1 MKKLNIDL
9 FSKTWWSRALASVAI
24 VVLLPT
30 ATALEEGQV
39 AALDGLKRLE
49 KAFGRAAISQITE
62 MTGVAGV
69 PQPEEW
75 RVTARDLRRADIL
88 HEFWI
93 GENRVTDEGTND
105 DFYPDKLPKGFFKL
119 SRVKLDSTQA
129 FAMAEQVAREAKIG
143 FDLINYKLHC
153 REYSDEP
160 VWTLTLLDRHDD
172 IVGSVHL
179 SAESGKV
186 LRTVWMRRLRNGR
199 LVVEDS
205 AQGKSQPSLA
215 SSTEPRSSTRPK
227 NLPDEPPTFDLEDD
241 PLDNRTVEE
250 PEHDPLDDESA
261 DAEIPEIKKLNE
273 AQEKALQPKTPA
285 PPATVPGR

>member
-179 SAESGKV
+179 SAESGEL
-186 LRTVWMRRLRNGR
+186 LRTVWMRRRPNGR

-205 AQGKSQPSLA
+205 AQGARPRPLAAAAPTTPPS
-215 SSTEPRSSTRPK
+215 RPAG
-227 NLPDEPPTFDLEDD
+227 LPDTPPPPPSEPDAEEAPESAT
-241 PLDNRTVEE
+241 RTADE
-250 PEHDPLDDESA
+250 ESA
-261 DAEIPEIKKLNE
+261 DAEIPEIEKLNE
-273 AQEKALQPKTPA
+273 AQEKALAPQTPTPPPTA
-285 PPATVPGR
+285 PGQ